1 MKKFLVVLF
10 CAALMAAP
18 AAAMT
23 REEEDAAWRKEPAYG
38 RVIKIGYNGGL
49 CLGTFGIAQLKGFYE
64 AEGLKTEVI
73 RMAGGSSGQID
84 AIGTGKVDVTGD
96 HIATMLVPTV
106 NGVRVKFTTGIHSG
120 CKSLYVPV
128 DSPIKT
134 TADLVGK
141 YVAIPDGIGVPIRTF
156 PCAFSTTTRSIRA
169 RSNGKSPKPA
179 SP

>member
-10 CAALMAAP
+10 CAALMVAP
-18 AAAMT
+18 AVAMT
-23 REEEDAAWRKEPAYG
+23 KEEEDAAWRKEPAYG
-38 RVIKIGYNGGL
+38 RVLQIGYNGGL
-49 CLGTFGIAQLKGFYE
+49 CLGAFGIAQLKGFYE

-128 DSPIKT
+128 DSPIWSANT
-134 TADLVGK
+134 SPFPTVSA
-141 YVAIPDGIGVPIRTF
+141 VPIRTF